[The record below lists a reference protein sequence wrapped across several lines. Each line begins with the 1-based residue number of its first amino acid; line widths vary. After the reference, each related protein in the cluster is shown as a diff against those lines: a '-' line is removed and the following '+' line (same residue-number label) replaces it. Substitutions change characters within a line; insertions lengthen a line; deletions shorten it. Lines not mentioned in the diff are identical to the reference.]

1 MSNSNARHLTGCILL
16 SLILATLAGMQPMST
31 VADTCDHYRLDKDTL
46 RCAIALGS
54 MPGGGEGRG
63 VNLSSELLRYFG
75 DYAGAEVQ
83 IIPGNSPLSYLDTL
97 GEDKIDILVIDHPE
111 ANISEEIED
120 SCYVS
125 HHIRNSIHWVTSD
138 TDAHLLS
145 MINVWLD
152 DFKGSRLYK
161 RTVARQWRTYSRPR
175 INPETGAV
183 SPFDDIIKQYSAKT
197 GIDWLLLAS
206 LMYQESQYY
215 VGAEYKEAKGLMQVS
230 DVTAARYGVS
240 DLFSPEG
247 NIKAGSLHLKYLMNK
262 YAQEGLDSLN
272 IVKFALAAYN
282 AGDGRIEQCR
292 NHALSE
298 GKNPN
303 DWEEVVTTFA
313 TNNQFIGRTTTAY
326 VRDILG
332 RWEELR
338 ETVPQKK

>member
-1 MSNSNARHLTGCILL
+1 MSNNATRHLAGCIVLSALL
-16 SLILATLAGMQPMST
+16 VLLAGMQPGST
-31 VADTCDHYRLDKDTL
+31 VSDTLDEYRVDKDTL
-46 RCAIALGS
+46 RCAIALTGS
-54 MPGGGEGRG
+54 LAGEGRG
-63 VNLSSELLRYFG
+63 VGLSSDMLQYFG
-75 DYAGAEVQ
+75 DYAEANIQ
-83 IIPGNSPLSYLDTL
+83 IVPGNSNLSYLDSL
-97 GEDKIDILVIDHPE
+97 KEAGIDILVLNHPE
-111 ANISEEIED
+111 ENIPEDEED
-120 SCYVS
+120 NFYMS
-125 HHIRNSIHWVTSD
+125 HLVRNNIHWMTSSE
-138 TDAHLLS
+138 DARLLS

-152 DFKGSRLYK
+152 DFVGSRLYK
-161 RTVARQWRTYSRPR
+161 RTVARQYRTYSKPR

-183 SPFDDIIKQYSAKT
+183 SPFDDIVKRYAALT

-215 VGAEYKEAKGLMQVS
+215 VGAEYKEAKGLMQVN

-240 DLFSPEG
+240 DLFSPES

-262 YAQEGLDSLN
+262 YAQQGLDSLN
-272 IVKFALAAYN
+272 IIKFALASYN

-298 GKNPN
+298 GKNPD

-326 VRDILG
+326 VRDIIG

>member
-1 MSNSNARHLTGCILL
+1 MSNSNSRHLAGCIVL
-16 SLILATLAGMQPMST
+16 SLMLVTLAGMQPMSN
-31 VADTCDHYRLDKDTL
+31 VEDTLDYYRPGRDTL
-46 RCAIALGS
+46 RCAIALRS
-54 MPGGGEGRG
+54 QPSSHEGRG
-63 VNLSSELLRYFG
+63 AGFSTEMLQYFG
-75 DYAGAEVQ
+75 DYANAAVVIE
-83 IIPGNSPLSYLDTL
+83 PGSGNHTFLDSL
-97 GEDKIDILVIDHPE
+97 EENKIDILVLDYPE
-111 ANISEEIED
+111 ENISEERED
-120 SCYVS
+120 NFYVS
-125 HHIRNSIHWVTSD
+125 HLIRNNIHWVTSTED
-138 TDAHLLS
+138 THLLS
-145 MINVWLD
+145 MINVWLE
-152 DFKGSRLYK
+152 DFVGSRLYR
-161 RTVARQWRTYSRPR
+161 RTIARQYRTYSKPR

-183 SPFDDIIKQYSAKT
+183 SPFDEIIKQYASRT

-215 VGAEYKEAKGLMQVS
+215 VGAEYKEAKGLMQVT

-272 IVKFALAAYN
+272 IIKFALAAYN

-313 TNNQFIGRTTTAY
+313 TNNKFIGRTTTAY
-326 VRDILG
+326 VRDIIG

>member
-1 MSNSNARHLTGCILL
+1 MSGNSSRHLTGCILL
-16 SLILATLAGMQPMST
+16 SVILVLLAGMQPLAT
-31 VADTCDHYRLDKDTL
+31 VADTADIYRYDKDTL
-46 RCAIALGS
+46 RCAVALVGNMS
-54 MPGGGEGRG
+54 GMEGRG
-63 VNLSSELLRYFG
+63 VGLSNEMLQHFG
-75 DYAGAEVQ
+75 DYADASVT
-83 IIPGNSPLSYLDTL
+83 IVPGNCDISYLDTL
-97 GEDKIDILVIDHPE
+97 KLEGIDILVLSHPE
-111 ANISEEIED
+111 DNIPEAEEKD
-120 SCYVS
+120 YYVS
-125 HHIRNSIHWVTSD
+125 HLVRNNIHWVTSA
-138 TDAHLLS
+138 TDPRLLS

-152 DFKGSRLYK
+152 DFVGSRLYK
-161 RTVARQWRTYSRPR
+161 RAVARQYRTYSRPR
-175 INPETGAV
+175 INPETGEV
-183 SPFDDIIKQYSAKT
+183 SPFDDIIKQYSART

-215 VGAEYKEAKGLMQVS
+215 VGAEYKEAKGLMQVN

-240 DLFSPEG
+240 DLFSPES

-272 IVKFALAAYN
+272 VIKFALAAYN

-313 TNNQFIGRTTTAY
+313 TNNKFVGRTTTAY
-326 VRDILG
+326 VRDIIG

-338 ETVPQKK
+338 ETVPTKK

>member
-1 MSNSNARHLTGCILL
+1 MSTNSTRHLAGCILL
-16 SLILATLAGMQPMST
+16 SLMLVALAGMQPLAT
-31 VADTCDHYRLDKDTL
+31 VADTLDEYRCGKDTL
-46 RCAIALGS
+46 RCAIVLGS
-54 MPGGGEGRG
+54 RMSGNEGRG
-63 VNLSSELLRYFG
+63 IGLSNDMLHYFG
-75 DYAGAEVQ
+75 DFADASVTVM
-83 IIPGNSPLSYLDTL
+83 PGNCDISYLDSL
-97 GEDKIDILVIDHPE
+97 AQDRLDIVVLAHPE
-111 ANISEEIED
+111 ENISEDQESD
-120 SCYVS
+120 FYVS
-125 HHIRNSIHWVTSD
+125 HLIRNNIHWVTGSAD
-138 TDAHLLS
+138 PHLLS

-152 DFKGSRLYK
+152 DFVGSRLYN

-183 SPFDDIIKQYSAKT
+183 SPFDDIIKQYSART

-206 LMYQESQYY
+206 LMYQESQYF
-215 VGAEYKEAKGLMQVS
+215 VGAEYKEAKGLMQVT
-230 DVTAARYGVS
+230 DITAARYGVS

-272 IVKFALAAYN
+272 VIQFALAAYN

-313 TNNQFIGRTTTAY
+313 TNNKFIGRTTTAY
-326 VRDILG
+326 VRDIIG

-338 ETVPQKK
+338 ETVPNKK

>member
-1 MSNSNARHLTGCILL
+1 ML
-16 SLILATLAGMQPMST
+16 SLMLVALAGMQPLSN
-31 VADTCDHYRLDKDTL
+31 VADTSDHYRLGKDTL

-54 MPGGGEGRG
+54 LQDGRESRNAGLSGEM
-63 VNLSSELLRYFG
+63 LRYFG
-75 DYAGAEVQ
+75 DYADAAVE
-83 IIPGNSPLSYLDTL
+83 IIPGNCPLSFLDTL
-97 GEDKIDILVIDHPE
+97 GEEKIDILVMDHPDTNIAEE
-111 ANISEEIED
+111 AEGNY
-120 SCYVS
+120 YVS
-125 HHIRNSIHWVTSD
+125 HHIRNNIHWVTSSS
-138 TDAHLLS
+138 DANLLT
-145 MINVWLD
+145 MINVWID

-215 VGAEYKEAKGLMQVS
+215 VDAEYKEAKGLMQVS

-247 NIKAGSLHLKYLMNK
+247 NIKAGSLHLKYLMNR

-272 IVKFALAAYN
+272 IIKFALAAYN

-298 GKNPN
+298 GKDPN

-326 VRDILG
+326 VSNILG
-332 RWEELR
+332 LWEELR

>member
-1 MSNSNARHLTGCILL
+1 MSNSNSRHIAGCIVL
-16 SLILATLAGMQPMST
+16 SMILVALAGMQPMSS
-31 VADTCDHYRLDKDTL
+31 VADTPEHYRLDKDTL
-46 RCAIALGS
+46 VCAIALGNFAN
-54 MPGGGEGRG
+54 GGEGRG
-63 VNLSSELLRYFG
+63 LGLSGDMLQYFG
-75 DYAGAEVQ
+75 DFADAAVQ
-83 IIPGNSPLSYLDTL
+83 VVPGNHSLSWLDSL
-97 GEDKIDILVIDHPE
+97 KENRIDILVMDHPSD
-111 ANISEEIED
+111 NISEEVED
-120 SCYVS
+120 DYYVS
-125 HHIRNSIHWVTSD
+125 HLIRNNIHWVTASG
-138 TDAHLLS
+138 DANLLS
-145 MINVWLD
+145 MINMWLD
-152 DFKGSRLYK
+152 EFMGSRLYK
-161 RTVARQWRTYSRPR
+161 RTVARQYRTYSRPR

-183 SPFDDIIKQYSAKT
+183 SPFDDLIKQYSAKT

-247 NIKAGSLHLKYLMNK
+247 NIKAGSFHLRYLMHK

-272 IVKFALAAYN
+272 IIQFALAAYN

-313 TNNQFIGRTTTAY
+313 TNNKFIGRTTTAY
-326 VRDILG
+326 VRDIIA